1 MPWESQSICM
11 VAWAETPTWRSSQ
24 TIPYLHQGTG
34 KSSRT
39 SDPVRITR
47 STLAESRSWPI
58 RTERSSLSASHRLFF
73 SLHRGGKTFKY
84 YFTRCAT
91 HLQSMFARHGIP
103 EQLIS
108 DNGPQFSSTS
118 FAKFAEDYGFTHILP
133 SSRYPQANGEV
144 ERAVQT
150 VKNLLKKT
158 SDTYKALMAYRTT
171 PLESGL
177 SPAELLMG
185 RKIRTRVPTSPS
197 NLNPSWPYLEQFREK
212 DAFLKGRQK
221 PPRNNWGETDAIWIV
236 SQKRLV
242 QIPAQPLAHLLL
254 MLRLLLAL
262 SQLPQL
268 QLPRHLWPQGEPSE
282 AVVK

>member
-1 MPWESQSICM
+1 MIPSELQDQPWQK
-11 VAWAETPTWRSSQ
+11 VAPDLFELKGH
-24 TIPYLHQGTG
+24 PYLLVIDYFSRYIEVA
-34 KSSRT
+34 KLSSTT
-39 SDPVRITR
+39 SPDVT
-47 STLAESRSWPI
+47 
-58 RTERSSLSASHRLFF
+58 
-73 SLHRGGKTFKY
+73 
-84 YFTRCAT
+84 T

-144 ERAVQT
+144 EHAVQT

-177 SPAELLMG
+177 CPAELLMG

-197 NLNPSWPYLEQFREK
+197 NLNLSWPYLEQFREK
-212 DAFLKGRQK
+212 DVFLKGRQK
-221 PPRNNWGETDAIWIV
+221 PHRNN
-236 SQKRLV
+236 
-242 QIPAQPLAHLLL
+242 
-254 MLRLLLAL
+254 
-262 SQLPQL
+262 
-268 QLPRHLWPQGEPSE
+268 
-282 AVVK
+282 